1 MANRSIG
8 QLIRTPRWIALGVV
22 TVLFAL
28 AAIGLGRWQWDRS
41 QDIIRAEQVSR
52 AEPIAIEMLTDVGED
67 FDNALIG
74 RPILAAGNY
83 LADQQTAVLSRTVDG
98 RRGVWVLTPL
108 ALADGTAI
116 TVVRGWAPSLEQ
128 AEVPN
133 GPIQIAGI
141 WHPSERFYPDE
152 PNDAQGV
159 FAVSSERLRDRWG
172 LPLRPGFIM
181 LTNQIP
187 QSDLLLVP
195 QTVTTADVPFPV
207 QNVFYA
213 IQWFIFAG
221 FFGWIYVRWLR
232 LESSR

>member
-1 MANRSIG
+1 VATRSIS
-8 QLIRTPRWIALGVV
+8 QLIRTPRWIALGVLA
-22 TVLFAL
+22 VLFAL

-41 QDIIRAEQVSR
+41 QDIIRAEQVAR
-52 AEPIAIEMLTDVGED
+52 AEPISIEMLTDVGED

-74 RPILAAGNY
+74 RPVLAGGTY
-83 LADQQTAVLSRTVDG
+83 LADLQTAVLSRTVDG

-108 ALADGTAI
+108 ELPDGTAI
-116 TVVRGWAPSLEQ
+116 TVVRGWAPTLDQ
-128 AEVPN
+128 APVPT
-133 GPIQIAGI
+133 GPIDVAGV

-152 PNDAQGV
+152 LNEAVGV
-159 FAVSSERLRDRWG
+159 FAISSERLRDRWN

-181 LTNQIP
+181 LTSQIP
-187 QSDLLLVP
+187 QSDLLDVP

-221 FFGWIYVRWLR
+221 FFAWIYVRWLK